1 MPNRMV
7 LVVIAIIIMC
17 TMLFGN
23 KKVRVLPVLIKQ
35 LQVFRNAKTGKTSV
49 WDIICFIFLPII
61 LAIIILTIYIAMLII
76 RQKNKSSA
84 KVYGTLLII
93 QGVLWSLVL
102 GNNWTDSDTVYRVVY
117 IVMILISFISGIQ
130 VLSKCK

>member
-35 LQVFRNAKTGKTSV
+35 LHFYQLF
-49 WDIICFIFLPII
+49 W
-61 LAIIILTIYIAMLII
+61 
-76 RQKNKSSA
+76 Q
-84 KVYGTLLII
+84 LLLLLELD
-93 QGVLWSLVL
+93 V
-102 GNNWTDSDTVYRVVY
+102 
-117 IVMILISFISGIQ
+117 
-130 VLSKCK
+130 